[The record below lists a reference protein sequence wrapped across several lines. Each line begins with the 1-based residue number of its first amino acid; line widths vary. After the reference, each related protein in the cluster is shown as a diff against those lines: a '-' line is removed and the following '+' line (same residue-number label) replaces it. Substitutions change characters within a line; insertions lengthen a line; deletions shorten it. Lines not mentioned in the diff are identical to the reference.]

1 MINKQNKLSLK
12 TKVIFLILGVVL
24 VVVLDQAT
32 KLLASSNLV
41 DVGWFKII
49 DHNNFG
55 ILFGINLPYG
65 LIIILS
71 VLFLIVLLGLFFF
84 SKVSNS
90 IYYIGII
97 LSFSGGI
104 SNLID
109 RIRFGFVKDFLS
121 FNFWPVF
128 NLADV
133 TIIVGVVLIIYTIL
147 KNEHIKK
154 SKI

>member
-1 MINKQNKLSLK
+1 MINKQNKLSLN
-12 TKVIFLILGVVL
+12 TKVTFLILGAVL
-24 VVVLDQAT
+24 IIALDQTT
-32 KLLASSNLV
+32 KFLASYNLV

-55 ILFGINLPYG
+55 ILFGINLPHS

-71 VLFLIVLLGLFFF
+71 GLFLMILLGLFFF
-84 SKVSNS
+84 SKVYNS

-97 LSFSGGI
+97 LSFSGGV

-128 NLADV
+128 NLADI
-133 TIIVGVVLIIYTIL
+133 TIVVGIMLIIYTIL
-147 KNEHIKK
+147 INEHTKK